1 MRWAFEQLGK
11 LSEEHPELADEA
23 LQVLRKHQPEVWK
36 RVVIC
41 AYLDEQINLSKAAEL
56 MGVTRLELQHQ
67 FLQQGIPVRRLSLAE
82 VQAEVE
88 TLRRGQSAV

>member
-11 LSEEHPELADEA
+11 LSEEDPELADEA

-56 MGVTRLELQHQ
+56 W
-67 FLQQGIPVRRLSLAE
+67 A
-82 VQAEVE
+82 
-88 TLRRGQSAV
+88 